1 MEPEVSLSYSRKSD
15 AGICREPRE
24 SHPNISIFEDTF

>member
-24 SHPNISIFEDTF
+24 PNKNLSIVEDTF